1 MPEKKTNCNDDDDNE
16 GRQKP
21 PSKMTKNCRGQIRQ
35 YYYMKTVKSMDELDK
50 LRFKV
55 IQKQ

>member
-1 MPEKKTNCNDDDDNE
+1 MREKKTNDDDDNE
-16 GRQKP
+16 GQRKP

-35 YYYMKTVKSMDELDK
+35 YYYLKDVKSMDELDK

-55 IQKQ
+55 IQMQ